1 MIYNKLA
8 SAIFNDII
16 SGLRGYA
23 SNISMSLEQLED
35 EIILERLQIIKEY
48 FLKGLVFKRDL
59 MLSINCVDVDCE
71 KLDRCRCKEMTECDE
86 LVAHF
91 EIPQLIGDFG
101 EEGIDYIGSTD
112 RRVPFIVY
120 TSPITWRYHRFRRRG
135 KKRPYVYIDITP
147 NKNNMYDCFLFNAPL
162 VKQVSVVGIFKDPRQ
177 LDRYNCCPTEEID
190 NFSFINSEI
199 QKRLTEKKIRYYRQ
213 LQPVPTINDQVNR

>member
-8 SAIFNDII
+8 SATFNDII

-23 SNISMSLEQLED
+23 SNISLSLEQLED
-35 EIILERLQIIKEY
+35 DLILKRLAVIKEY
-48 FLKGLVFKRDL
+48 FLKGLIFKRDL
-59 MLSINCVDVDCE
+59 MLSLNCIDIDCE
-71 KLDRCRCKEMTECDE
+71 KLDRCRCREMTECDE

-135 KKRPYVYIDITP
+135 KNRPYVYIDTTP

-177 LDRYNCCPTEEID
+177 LEKYNCCPTEEIE
-190 NFSFINSEI
+190 NQSFINDEI
-199 QKRLTEKKIRYYRQ
+199 RKRVTQEKIYYYRQ

>member
-8 SAIFNDII
+8 SATFNDII

-23 SNISMSLEQLED
+23 SNISLSLEQLED
-35 EIILERLQIIKEY
+35 DLILKRLAVIKEY
-48 FLKGLVFKRDL
+48 FLKGLIFKRDL
-59 MLSINCVDVDCE
+59 MLSLNCIDVDCE
-71 KLDRCRCKEMTECDE
+71 KLDRCRCREMTECDE

-135 KKRPYVYIDITP
+135 KNRPYVYIDTTP
-147 NKNNMYDCFLFNAPL
+147 NKDNMYDCFLFNAPL

-177 LDRYNCCPTEEID
+177 LERYNCCPTEEID
-190 NFSFINSEI
+190 NFSFLNDEI
-199 QKRLTEKKIRYYRQ
+199 RKRVTQEKIYYYRQ
-213 LQPVPTINDQVNR
+213 LQPAPTINDQVNR